1 MINRILAL
9 LIRYKNISFGSFP
22 RLLSVFYW
30 PTVQILFWGYFTN
43 FFMSNNS
50 FGAWSALNIILS
62 AVVLWDVLF
71 RGQLGLTMSFFEELW
86 SRNLP
91 NLFITPLKDAE
102 IVIGLISISLIRTF
116 IGVTPAIFFAN
127 YFFNFHLFEIGF
139 YLIFLFSN
147 LLVVGWSVGFLVS
160 GLVLRYGHAFEELAW
175 AIIFIILPFS
185 CVYYPLSSLPEIMQG
200 FAQVLPT
207 VHIFESMR
215 SVLITKQL
223 FFSDLLIIIVLNFLY
238 LTISIYFFIKMIKI
252 ARIKGLL
259 FNQGE

>member
-102 IVIGLISISLIRTF
+102 IVIGLISISFIRTF

-185 CVYYPLSSLPEIMQG
+185 CVYYPLNSLPEIMQG
-200 FAQVLPT
+200 LAQVLPT

-215 SVLITKQL
+215 SVLINKEL
-223 FFSDLLIIIVLNFLY
+223 FLSDLFLIIFLNLLY
-238 LTISIYFFIKMIKI
+238 LTLSIFFFIKMIKI
-252 ARIKGLL
+252 ARVKGLL

>member
-185 CVYYPLSSLPEIMQG
+185 CVYYPLDSLPNFIQHISIFISPVYVFEGMREILIDG
-200 FAQVLPT
+200 HINSNLLLKSFILNFCYIVLS
-207 VHIFESMR
+207 I
-215 SVLITKQL
+215 L
-223 FFSDLLIIIVLNFLY
+223 FFNRMIEKTKESGKLLNY
-238 LTISIYFFIKMIKI
+238 
-252 ARIKGLL
+252 
-259 FNQGE
+259 GE